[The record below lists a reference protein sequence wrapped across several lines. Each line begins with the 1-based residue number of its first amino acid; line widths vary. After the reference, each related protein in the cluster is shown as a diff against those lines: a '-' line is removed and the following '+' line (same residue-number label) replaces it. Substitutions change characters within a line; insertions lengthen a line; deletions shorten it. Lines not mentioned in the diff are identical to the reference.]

1 MDNHGFID
9 EVKRK
14 CSKMSTKKKSSDSMI
29 FSTISLMKSISN
41 DDETDLTSQLNTAIA
56 EDDLATIRYLFHI
69 LIAFI

>member
-1 MDNHGFID
+1 
-9 EVKRK
+9 
-14 CSKMSTKKKSSDSMI
+14 MSTKKKSSDSMI

>member
-14 CSKMSTKKKSSDSMI
+14 CSNMSTKKKSSDSII
-29 FSTISLMKSISN
+29 FSTISLMKSISK